1 MPGFLSRA
9 LEWFKARDRGEKA
22 GIIVFALIVLLAA
35 SRVIAVVATLAFFA
49 VVVVLIVQLF
59 RRRPVK
65 AWAIAAVGSLAAV
78 VLFSGIAGALYGP
91 QTGQGGQGERV
102 EERAEK
108 PLQQEPDRTK
118 LEEAKP
124 PPPKDQKPENA
135 VQNQTE
141 TPQQSERQ
149 TEPDPTEHLVTA
161 DEYHQ
166 LGASEDDSSEG
177 DYLDEYILKGGLNDC
192 IHAKYKNMYGEDAWG
207 EVIRG
212 YRTEAD
218 SPYGMDAP
226 EVLMIEEGAGCTV
239 QEGID
244 QLGNWTVWEWRQ
256 ANEHFKDG
264 L

>member
-1 MPGFLSRA
+1 MPQFLGRA
-9 LEWFKARDRGEKA
+9 QDWFVARGRGQKA
-22 GIIVFALIVLLAA
+22 GIIVLAFVVVLAA
-35 SRVIAVVATLAFFA
+35 SRVLAGVAGLAFFA

-65 AWAIAAVGSLAAV
+65 KWAIAAVGSLAAV
-78 VLFSGIAGALYGP
+78 ILFSSIAGAIYGP
-91 QTGQGGQGERV
+91 QTGQGGRGET
-102 EERAEK
+102 AEK
-108 PLQQEPDRTK
+108 RPSPPEPEKTQSEK
-118 LEEAKP
+118 AQP
-124 PPPKDQKPENA
+124 PPPKEPAEKPEANK
-135 VQNQTE
+135 Q
-141 TPQQSERQ
+141 P
-149 TEPDPTEHLVTA
+149 EPDPTEHLVTA

-166 LGASEDDSSEG
+166 LGTSEDDYIE
-177 DYLDEYILKGGLNDC
+177 EHILKGGLIDC

-256 ANEHFKDG
+256 ANGHFKDG